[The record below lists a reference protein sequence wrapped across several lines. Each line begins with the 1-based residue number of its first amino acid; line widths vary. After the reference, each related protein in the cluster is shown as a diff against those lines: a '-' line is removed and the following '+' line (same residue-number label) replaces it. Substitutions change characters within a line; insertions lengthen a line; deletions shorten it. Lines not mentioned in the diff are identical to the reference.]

1 MVQYL
6 EQINSFSE
14 IIHKNR
20 VTNYNSKLKQNLQI
34 RNINLNQLGS
44 LCLID
49 TTEGINCGLV
59 ISFTKNIKIEKRNNF
74 QFPYLPVL
82 NIKTKNFITFINSF
96 YNKLI

>member
-59 ISFTKNIKIEKRNNF
+59 ISFTKNIKIEK
-74 QFPYLPVL
+74 
-82 NIKTKNFITFINSF
+82 K
-96 YNKLI
+96 